1 MPVSDCL
8 LFRHSLNSLNLDT
21 RISLYNAIFPCLAPY
36 LNNNATG
43 SI

>member
-8 LFRHSLNSLNLDT
+8 LFRHSLNLDT
-21 RISLYNAIFPCLAPY
+21 RISLDNAIFPCLAPY